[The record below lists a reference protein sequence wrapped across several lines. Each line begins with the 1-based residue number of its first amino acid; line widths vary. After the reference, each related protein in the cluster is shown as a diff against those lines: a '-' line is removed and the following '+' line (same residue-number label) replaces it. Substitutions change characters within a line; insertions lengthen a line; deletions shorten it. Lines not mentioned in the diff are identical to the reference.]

1 MHAKQ
6 GRIGYH
12 GTRARIVKLWQANG
26 YLGPPSGGLKF
37 TFNPKHALLRT
48 TAGADQFY
56 MAHLYQLL
64 GDEEDPGPPVVIE
77 IDLDRV
83 SEQSAFE
90 ADHCGGFILDRV
102 GFDVLTKESAERI
115 ASIVNADLG

>member
-1 MHAKQ
+1 MT

-12 GTRARIVKLWQANG
+12 GTRARIVKLWWSNG

-37 TFNPKHALLRT
+37 TFNPEHALLRT

-56 MAHLYQLL
+56 MAHVHRVL
-64 GDEEDPGPPVVIE
+64 GDKEDPGLPIVIK

-83 SEQSAFE
+83 SAQSAFE
-90 ADHCGGFILDRV
+90 ADDCGGLIVDRV
-102 GFDVLTKESAERI
+102 GFDVLTKTSAEEI
-115 ASIVNADLG
+115 ASFMDADGN